1 MTRNLALK
9 LILATT
15 VALQTA
21 ACDDDDP
28 VPTPADAAKPAD
40 GATTDAAGSG
50 AETGSPDAG
59 TGAIDVGADPDA
71 TADGGTP
78 SALVQRGDYLVNA
91 VIACGDCHTPRL
103 EGGKFDTT
111 KFLAG
116 DTTPA
121 PMCLFFNPT
130 SGECLHARNLTNDVT
145 GLKNRTDDE
154 IKTMFMKGLRPAA
167 TGGGQPTPLHPVMPY
182 YVFANMT
189 DADADAIVAYLRT
202 VPAVS
207 NTIPAPGDS
216 WKVPA
221 PVAKLNVANVPKPL
235 PTYPQQTQALHGQYL
250 ATQTGLC
257 VECHSKHLMPGP
269 GVATVLDETKIL
281 QGGEDFTGILGPT
294 LPIVSKNLTPDPTTG
309 LGNWTID
316 EVVKAV
322 VMGKDKMDKGICPPM
337 PTGPMSAYSKLT
349 PSDAADIAHY
359 LKSITPAVNMIEDKC
374 TFPPGP

>member
-15 VALQTA
+15 LALQTA

-28 VPTPADAAKPAD
+28 TPSPSDAAKPTD
-40 GATTDAAGSG
+40 GATEAGAA
-50 AETGSPDAG
+50 PDAG
-59 TGAIDVGADPDA
+59 APDSTGGATDVGLDPDA
-71 TADGGTP
+71 AADGGTP

-91 VIACGDCHTPRL
+91 VIACGDCHTPRMAGQL
-103 EGGKFDTT
+103 DTT

-116 DTTPA
+116 DNTPA
-121 PMCLFFNPT
+121 PNCLFFNPT

-145 GLKNRTDDE
+145 GLKNRTDEE
-154 IKTMFMKGLRPAA
+154 IKTMFTKGLRPAA

-189 DADADAIVAYLRT
+189 DADANAIVAYLRT

-221 PVAKLNVANVPKPL
+221 APPAVNLANVPQPL
-235 PTYPQQTQALHGQYL
+235 PAYPNQAEALRGKYL

-257 VECHSKHLMPGP
+257 IECHSKHLMPGS
-269 GVATVLDETKIL
+269 GVATVLDETKL
-281 QGGEDFTGILGPT
+281 FQGGEDFTGILGPT

-316 EVVKAV
+316 EIVKAV

-359 LKSITPAVNMIEDKC
+359 LKSITPAVNAIEDKC
-374 TFPPGP
+374 TFPPAP